1 MTRRLSPIEM
11 AIDRSCGVN
20 SAHPPRAK
28 TVTLE
33 CPICKKRKIVA
44 RDKTDPINAARVV
57 FACPDCVDEV
67 NIIDYFD
74 ADGRQIYGDGT
85 PLK

>member
-1 MTRRLSPIEM
+1 M
-11 AIDRSCGVN
+11 AIDRACGFN
-20 SAHPPRAK
+20 RARPPRAK

-33 CPICKKRKIVA
+33 CPVCKKRKIVA
-44 RDKTDPINAARVV
+44 KDKTDPENAARVV
-57 FACPDCVDEV
+57 FACPDCADEV

-74 ADGRQIYGDGT
+74 ADGRQIDCDGN